1 MTTVRE
7 KLKEAFAE
15 RILILDGAMGS
26 MIQSYRTPSG
36 EADGSGKALNEADFR
51 GERFAL
57 HNINLKGCNDILCL
71 TKPEVISCIHEAYLE
86 AGADIIET
94 CSLNST
100 AVSLK
105 DYGLAELAQEISR
118 AASALARKAAD
129 KFSTP
134 DKPRFVAGSIGP
146 TARSAFFTQDMD
158 HPEKRQISW
167 DELEAAYYENARGLI
182 EGGAD
187 FLLIET
193 VYDSLNAK
201 AALFAIKRLS
211 DELALDIPVMVSAT
225 VSESGRMLTGQT
237 PEAFCTSMLHSDPLA
252 LGLNCSFGA
261 EALKAPLQKLSAFA
275 PCPVLFYPNA
285 GLPDREG
292 RYSDTPEIMARA
304 AEACMKDRLVNIIGG
319 CCGSTPAHIAAIA
332 ATAKNYKPRPIPA
345 EYNKTILCG
354 THVFEIKNGGIANS
368 FDTAVPWQSA
378 VDSGDYEEAV
388 EIARNQKEKGLSVL
402 PVCPDTAADPVSAV
416 KSFIFL
422 ASAFSETAELPLLIK
437 SSRWD
442 VVEEGLKCFQG
453 RGLVQYTPIG
463 ASQLQEDYMKKIDL
477 IRSYGAVP
485 V

>member
-1 MTTVRE
+1 MTTIRE
-7 KLKEAFAE
+7 KLKKALAE
-15 RILILDGAMGS
+15 KILILDGAMGS

-36 EADGSGKALNEADFR
+36 DAGGSGRALAEADFR
-51 GERFAL
+51 GERFA
-57 HNINLKGCNDILCL
+57 HHTTNLKGCSDILCL
-71 TKPEVISCIHEAYLE
+71 TKPEVISGIHEAYLG

-94 CSLNST
+94 CSLNAT

-105 DYGLAELAQEISR
+105 DYGLGDMASEISR
-118 AASALARKAAD
+118 AAASLARKAAD

-146 TARSAFFTQDMD
+146 TAKSAFFTQDMD
-158 HPEKRQISW
+158 HPEIRQISW

-211 DELALDIPVMVSAT
+211 ADLALDIPVMVSIT

-237 PEAFCTSMLHSDPLA
+237 PEAFCASMLHSDPLA

-261 EALKAPLQKLSAFA
+261 EALKAPLQKLSAFV

-292 RYSDTPEIMARA
+292 HYSDTPEIMARA
-304 AEACMKDRLVNIIGG
+304 AEAYMKDGLVNIIGG

-332 ATAKNYKPRPIPA
+332 EAAKNYKPRLIPGQPR
-345 EYNKTILCG
+345 KTILSG
-354 THVFEIKNGGIANS
+354 THVLEIENEAIANLN
-368 FDTAVPWQSA
+368 TVIPWQSA
-378 VDSGDYEEAV
+378 LDNGDYEEAV
-388 EIARNQKEKGLSVL
+388 EIARDHTEGLKIL
-402 PVCPDTAADPVSAV
+402 PLFPDHAPDPLEAT
-416 KSFIFL
+416 KNFIFL
-422 ASAFSETAELPLLIK
+422 ASVFSELAELPVLIK
-437 SSRWD
+437 SSRWNII
-442 VVEEGLKCFQG
+442 EAGLKCLHG
-453 RGLVQYTPIG
+453 RGAVRYI
-463 ASQLQEDYMKKIDL
+463 ASPEACREKSDI
-477 IRSYGAVP
+477 IHAYGAVLIS
-485 V
+485 